1 MRRILITIITVLTLS
16 IISHAQPNYYVSA
29 QGVNDSYSGLSFNET
44 RHPIQKVAGGLR
56 AYAQGCILKGVVRD
70 AQNNESVPFATI
82 KVLESKQ
89 VVACDAE
96 GNFSINNLE
105 PGYVVLEV
113 SSVGYKTQQSYEIL
127 VSKSQIAFVEIDL
140 EPQINI
146 LKDVEVRPS
155 TFIKREETPV
165 SMQSIGIKEIESNPG
180 SNRDISRVIQSF
192 PGVGSTPAFRND
204 IIIRGGGPSE
214 NRFFLD
220 DVEIPVLNHFATQG
234 ASGGPVGIIN
244 ADFIRNVD
252 FYSSAFPA
260 AKYNALSGVLD
271 FKQKDGNKDRTNLQ
285 FAVGA
290 SEASFTADGP
300 LGKKTTYVF
309 SVRRSYLQFLFSAIG
324 LPFLPTFNDYQFK
337 TKIRFSKR
345 NQLNIVSI
353 GSLDFMKIN
362 KGLKDP
368 DPSQQAILNSIPV
381 NNQWSYTIGGVY
393 KHFFKKGYHAL
404 VASRNMLNN
413 ELYKYPENDERKDRS
428 FDYTSAETENKLR
441 YEYHLLHND
450 FKYVLS
456 ANLESG
462 NYSNSTNQKLLI
474 SDQVVDL
481 EYNSTLNLLKYGLSG
496 QVTHRFLNK
505 RLLTSLGVRLDASN
519 YNKQTSNLL
528 DQFSPRLS
536 VSYDIAPKLKL
547 NAAAGRYFQQA
558 AYTTMGF
565 RNKQDELVNKNHVKF
580 IGLNQYNIGVEKFIG
595 NNVMVSV
602 EGFYKDYFNYP
613 IDINTGSSLANQGA
627 NYFVFGSTEVDFT
640 GKGEAYGVELLNR
653 INLKTFTLL
662 ASYTFFR
669 SQFTNING
677 KYVASAWD
685 SKHLLSITASKK
697 LGNNWQI
704 GAKWRYVGGLPYTPY
719 DLEKS
724 SSIAIWSVNQGPAPD
739 YNLLNAER
747 NDAFHQLDLRIDKN
761 FFFDKWTL
769 MVYFDVQNAYNYK
782 GSTQDIITRKKNSDG
797 SLVTINNGQN
807 YVLEVNNQKQGIVLP
822 AIGIMVKL

>member
-1 MRRILITIITVLTLS
+1 MRIKSTLF
-16 IISHAQPNYYVSA
+16 IFLLFLVS
-29 QGVNDSYSGLSFNET
+29 QV
-44 RHPIQKVAGGLR
+44 
-56 AYAQGCILKGVVRD
+56 YAQNCVLKGVVRD

-82 KVLESKQ
+82 KVLESTQ
-89 VVACDAE
+89 AVVCDVE
-96 GNFSINNLE
+96 GNFSINNLK

-113 SSVGYKTQQSYEIL
+113 ASIGYKTQQSYEIL
-127 VSKSQIAFVEIDL
+127 VSKRQVAFVEIDL
-140 EPQINI
+140 EPQANI
-146 LKDVEVRPS
+146 LKDIEVRPS
-155 TFIKREETPV
+155 NFVKREEAPV
-165 SMQSIGIKEIESNPG
+165 SMQSIGIKEIENNPG

-271 FKQKDGNKDRTNLQ
+271 FKQKDGNKDRANLQ

-290 SEASFTADGP
+290 SEASFTVDGP
-300 LGKKTTYVF
+300 LGKKATYVF

-324 LPFLPTFNDYQFK
+324 LPFLPTFNDYQLK
-337 TKIRFSKR
+337 TKIKFNKR
-345 NQLNIVSI
+345 NQLNIISI

-362 KGLKDP
+362 KDLEDP
-368 DPSQQAILNSIPV
+368 TPSQQAILNSIPV

-393 KHFFKKGYHAL
+393 KHFFKKGYHT
-404 VASRNMLNN
+404 VVVSRNMLNN
-413 ELYKYPENDERKDRS
+413 ELYKYPENDESKNRS
-428 FDYTSAETENKLR
+428 FDYTSTETENKLR
-441 YEYHLLHND
+441 YEYHLLQKG

-456 ANLESG
+456 ANLESA

-474 SDQVVDL
+474 ADQVIDL
-481 EYNSTLNLLKYGLSG
+481 DYSSSLDLFKYGVSG
-496 QVTHRFLNK
+496 QVTRRFFNK
-505 RLLTSLGVRLDASN
+505 KLLTSLGVRLDANN
-519 YNKQTSNLL
+519 YNQQTKDLL
-528 DQFSPRLS
+528 DHFSPRVSL
-536 VSYDIAPKLKL
+536 SYDIAPKLKL

-558 AYTTMGF
+558 AYTTLGF
-565 RNKQDELVNKNHVKF
+565 RNKQDELVNKNHAKF
-580 IGLNQYNIGVEKFIG
+580 IGLNQYNIGIEKFIG
-595 NNVMVSV
+595 KNVMLSV

-613 IDINTGSSLANQGA
+613 IDVNTGSSLANQGA
-627 NYFVFGSTEVDFT
+627 NYFVFGGTEVDFT

-653 INLKTFTLL
+653 INLKSFSLL

-669 SQFTNING
+669 SRFTNING
-677 KYVASAWD
+677 QYVASAWD
-685 SKHLLSITASKK
+685 SKHLLSITASQK

-719 DLEKS
+719 DLEQS
-724 SSIAIWSVNQGPAPD
+724 SNTAIWSVNQGPTLD
-739 YNLLNAER
+739 YTRLNAAR
-747 NDAFHQLDLRIDKN
+747 NDAFHQLDLRIDKH
-761 FFFDKWTL
+761 FFFDKWSL

-782 GSTQDIITRKKNSDG
+782 GQSQDIITRKKNSDG
-797 SLVTINNGQN
+797 SFVTTNNGQN
-807 YVLEVNNQKQGIVLP
+807 YVLEAHENKQGIVLP
-822 AIGIMVKL
+822 AIGVMVKL